1 MDAVRRLIKG
11 DKNNGDNAT
20 RLINYTDEV
29 MEIREFRGIFTDENN
44 FISVT
49 TVIARKHTN
58 IDATKYG
65 GDDSQ
70 GGHPS
75 YLMIFGGGSLL
86 RSSKGDLLLPGEEFI
101 RFKTVTIDQVPEDQ
115 NSTGVVNYEVKFQQR
130 DASVTALKAMTL
142 DPSKLF
148 ASNIVDDPETSLL
161 NMVLKFWP
169 RTFTDLN
176 CKDDLGRTVC
186 VVNDLMRQ
194 AKLYKFDRSKFE
206 ADKVV
211 EKVRDLNELCA
222 AKEEW
227 YRPLFPGIRFPPVA
241 ETMAEVDREKL
252 KKFAA
257 AIEDLLQPPNSLLE
271 GAAES
276 HD

>member
-75 YLMIFGGGSLL
+75 YLMIFCGGSLL

-101 RFKTVTIDQVPEDQ
+101 RFKTVTIDQ
-115 NSTGVVNYEVKFQQR
+115 
-130 DASVTALKAMTL
+130 AMTL

-186 VVNDLMRQ
+186 VVNDLLRQ